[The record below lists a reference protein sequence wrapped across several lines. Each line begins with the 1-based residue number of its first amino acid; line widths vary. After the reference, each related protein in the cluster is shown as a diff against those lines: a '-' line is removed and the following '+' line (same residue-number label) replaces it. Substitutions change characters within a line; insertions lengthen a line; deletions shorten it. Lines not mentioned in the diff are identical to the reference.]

1 MKGIIDSRRDGSS
14 VDLVNSAGLAC
25 RGRGA
30 QRPID
35 RGEDP
40 DLPKQARCSIT
51 KSVRSTL
58 GDALSD
64 GRRVSEFA
72 GFLRERKGRPT
83 AVKKKTIDPSPERLS
98 LMIRGF
104 GDDCGYP
111 PVLGR

>member
-40 DLPKQARCSIT
+40 DLPKQARCST
-51 KSVRSTL
+51 YYKVSVL
-58 GDALSD
+58 
-64 GRRVSEFA
+64 
-72 GFLRERKGRPT
+72 
-83 AVKKKTIDPSPERLS
+83 
-98 LMIRGF
+98 
-104 GDDCGYP
+104 
-111 PVLGR
+111 